1 MCQYPSFVSTWRDG
15 AGLQVYAAPDIASH
29 SGAVAHHKLDEK
41 DPSLTRW
48 NVDLSSGAVVLSHD
62 QAETGETART
72 LAEMQRLWPALD
84 KLLVHL
90 VRGLGDISASNRG
103 CAAREAACNGHLACL
118 RAVLASGAI
127 SAAGE
132 WVPDE
137 RHRWAAWLSHLR
149 GKRVSLTLATERHV
163 RSAQQNRYWWA
174 CVVPIFQEVWS
185 IARTQAGLPPYD
197 RDETHDVLAQ
207 VLIGYEDGPLPGT
220 RVRKRTRDMAK
231 PDFAKL
237 VDAARE
243 LALHQYGIVIPA
255 PGEE

>member
-90 VRGLGDISASNRG
+90 VRGLGDISASDRG
-103 CAAREAACNGHLACL
+103 RAARDAACNGHLACL
-118 RAVLASGAI
+118 RAVLASGDI
-127 SAAGE
+127 SAS
-132 WVPDE
+132 D
-137 RHRWAAWLSHLR
+137 R
-149 GKRVSLTLATERHV
+149 G
-163 RSAQQNRYWWA
+163 
-174 CVVPIFQEVWS
+174 C
-185 IARTQAGLPPYD
+185 
-197 RDETHDVLAQ
+197 
-207 VLIGYEDGPLPGT
+207 
-220 RVRKRTRDMAK
+220 
-231 PDFAKL
+231 
-237 VDAARE
+237 AARE
-243 LALHQYGIVIPA
+243 AACYGHTACLRAVLASGDISAEDRGCAALDAAYYGHTA
-255 PGEE
+255 CEKLLKCGGA